1 MNKNIDASIII
12 CTRNRSHAIEKALQ
26 ATAQTMKAAQNKQT
40 ELIIVNN
47 NSTDDTAEI
56 IKAWK
61 NKNPDIDC
69 KILLETK
76 PGLSHARNTG
86 LLRSTGDIIA
96 FTDDDCEMAEDYVST
111 AINLH
116 QESQEPT
123 FIGGRVI
130 LGNPDDYPTGIRPST
145 EFKEFRRAQNDARH
159 DSLNVLLMGA
169 NITFPRAI
177 FQTIGLFDTRL
188 GAGTKL
194 YGGEDLDYV
203 IRAYIHGF
211 PIQFV
216 PELLIRHYHG
226 RKESDALDLKKK
238 YAIGT
243 GALYTKYIFRHFN
256 IIRPLIW
263 DTKKLIKEIASGK
276 NLLDPETGFSYKTM
290 FSCMTKGCFLY
301 LLSRK

>member
-1 MNKNIDASIII
+1 MDASIII
-12 CTRNRSHAIEKALQ
+12 CTRNRSHAIISALQ
-26 ATAQTMKAAQNKQT
+26 ATAASMKRAPDKDV
-40 ELIIVNN
+40 ELIVVNN

-56 IKAWK
+56 IKDWK
-61 NKNPDIDC
+61 NNNPDIDC

-86 LLRSTGDIIA
+86 LSQSTGNVLI
-96 FTDDDCEMAEDYVST
+96 FTDDDCEMAEDYVAT
-111 AINLH
+111 VIKCHKEAK
-116 QESQEPT
+116 EPA

-130 LGNPDDYPTGIRPST
+130 LGDPDDYPTGIRPGT
-145 EFKEFRRAQNDARH
+145 TFREFSRAQNDARH
-159 DSLNVLLMGA
+159 DSLNIFLMGA
-169 NITFPRAI
+169 NMTFPRTI
-177 FQTIGLFDTRL
+177 FETLGLFDTRL

-194 YGGEDLDYV
+194 HGGEDLDYI

-211 PIQFV
+211 PILFV

-256 IIRPLIW
+256 IARPLVW
-263 DTKKLIKEIASGK
+263 DSKKLFKEIVTGK
-276 NLLDPETGFSYKTM
+276 NLLEPETGYSYKTM
-290 FSCMTKGCFLY
+290 FFYMAKGGLLY
-301 LLSRK
+301 LSSGK